1 MTPILIL
8 AAGQSSRMR
17 GADKLLQD
25 IDGAPLLAHV
35 VERAAATG
43 HPVFTAMPGPQ
54 HPRYSIMRGLP
65 TACYD
70 VPDAAEGMSGTLR
83 GAVKRLPPCD
93 AFMLLLADL
102 PEIQTSDMNAV
113 FAARKAHPDNLIWR
127 GATETGKPGHPI
139 IFDARLRPEFAELSG
154 DTGGDAIVKAHK
166 ADTALVAL
174 PDNRARLDLDT
185 PEEWDAWRAATG
197 RAQS

>member
-35 VERAAATG
+35 VERAVATG

-54 HPRYSIMRGLP
+54 HPRYNVMRDLP
-65 TACYD
+65 ACCYD
-70 VPDAAEGMSGTLR
+70 IPDAREGMSGTIR
-83 GAVKRLPPCD
+83 GALKRLPPCD

-102 PEIQTSDMNAV
+102 PEIQTEDMLAV
-113 FAARKAHPDNLIWR
+113 FQARTDNPDNLIWR
-127 GATETGKPGHPI
+127 GATVDGKPGHPI
-139 IFDARLRPEFAELSG
+139 IFDAKLRPSLSELEG
-154 DTGGDAIVKAHK
+154 DGGGDVVVKAHM
-166 ADTALVAL
+166 DQTMLVNL

-185 PEEWDAWRAATG
+185 PEDWAAWRAATG
-197 RAQS
+197 R